1 MVSRRIN
8 VSVLGV
14 LERPALAWMAR
25 RLPPW
30 VTPDQLTAIGFVG
43 ALVCAA
49 GYIGSRWSIQYL
61 WLTCLGLVFHWAGD
75 SLDGTLA
82 RLRHIERPRYGFFI
96 DHTSDLFSQTVVFL
110 SMGLSVCAR
119 FDVSCLGLISFF
131 GAFIYS
137 MIHAHVHDT
146 MRITYFGFGP
156 TEIRALMLL
165 GAIATIF
172 FGVIDVSH
180 WVALPAFLQPF
191 TVYDVVI
198 CFLAFGGIA
207 FIAVLALKEGRRLS
221 SEDPVRA
228 TKRK

>member
-1 MVSRRIN
+1 MVSSRIN

-25 RLPPW
+25 RLPRW

-49 GYIGSRWSIQYL
+49 GYIGSRWSVQYL

-82 RLRHIERPRYGFFI
+82 RLRHIERPRYGFFL
-96 DHTSDLFSQTVVFL
+96 DHTSDLFSQTIVFL

-165 GAIATIF
+165 GAIVTIF

-180 WVALPAFLQPF
+180 WLALPAVLQPF

-198 CFLAFGGIA
+198 CFLATGGFA
-207 FIAVLALKEGRRLS
+207 SIAVLAIREGKLLS
-221 SEDPVRA
+221 MEDRSES
-228 TKRK
+228 T